1 MLKSKSPTN
10 NGGINVL
17 SLFDGMSCGR
27 IALDRAGIEVNNYY
41 ASEIDKYATKVSEDN
56 YPDIIRLG
64 DITKWEEWDID
75 WGSIDL
81 LIGGSPCQGFSFAGK
96 QLAFDD
102 PRSKLF
108 FVYVDILNHIRSVNP
123 EVKFLL
129 ENVRMKKEFLD
140 VITEQLG
147 VEPVFINS
155 ALVSAQNR
163 QRYYWAN
170 WEFGQPDNNG
180 IVLADILEDGEVDRD
195 KSYCIDACYYKGG
208 NPKQYFNKSRRQLVF
223 IIQKPR
229 GFNKGGAKALD
240 GKSPSLSSSSWQH
253 NNHLTDGVS
262 YRKLTPL
269 ECERLQTVLQYI
281 KQVEIVLCSDQA
293 KSFVDA
299 VEKNPKLLKL
309 VSSAESEELREYA
322 RRANQSTSASLASTK
337 HTALQNADMQI
348 QTQTEKC
355 TKGSQDALNSSAG
368 IAENI
373 TTYKQA
379 GSEENSAIQYAFMNI
394 TEGKITHYGKEES
407 PQKGQSYTEHLNG
420 KIVLN
425 LCGSEIMQ
433 DVNDALSA
441 LEIMQ
446 TNHHSTSITSY
457 RLSTKNLEQTLII
470 CYWFAKNAIV
480 GFTQGTTK
488 TRTLYL
494 SLADGYTAHV
504 SNTQRYKMLGNGW
517 TVDVIAHIL
526 RGIDA

>member
-1 MLKSKSPTN
+1 MLKSKSTTN

-27 IALDRAGIEVNNYY
+27 IALDRAGIKVDNYY

-108 FVYVDILNHIRSVNP
+108 FVYVDILNHIKKHNP
-123 EVKFLL
+123 NVKFLL

-140 VITEQLG
+140 VISNCLG
-147 VEPVFINS
+147 VEPEPINS
-155 ALVSAQNR
+155 ALLSAQNR

-208 NPKQYFNKSRRQLVF
+208 NPKQYFNKSRRKLVF

-269 ECERLQTVLQYI
+269 ECERLQTV
-281 KQVEIVLCSDQA
+281 
-293 KSFVDA
+293 
-299 VEKNPKLLKL
+299 P
-309 VSSAESEELREYA
+309 
-322 RRANQSTSASLASTK
+322 
-337 HTALQNADMQI
+337 
-348 QTQTEKC
+348 
-355 TKGSQDALNSSAG
+355 
-368 IAENI
+368 
-373 TTYKQA
+373 
-379 GSEENSAIQYAFMNI
+379 
-394 TEGKITHYGKEES
+394 
-407 PQKGQSYTEHLNG
+407 
-420 KIVLN
+420 
-425 LCGSEIMQ
+425 
-433 DVNDALSA
+433 
-441 LEIMQ
+441 
-446 TNHHSTSITSY
+446 
-457 RLSTKNLEQTLII
+457 
-470 CYWFAKNAIV
+470 
-480 GFTQGTTK
+480 
-488 TRTLYL
+488 
-494 SLADGYTAHV
+494 DGYSAHV
-504 SNTQRYKMLGNGW
+504 SNTQRYRMLGNGF

-526 RGIDA
+526 SGISYA